1 MRQRECVCVNRGEP
15 GRVFSATAR
24 AEYCGMAVM
33 ACAAGRLVEA
43 GRRVLRHA
51 GPMRLDRKPQSC
63 ILLLLAP
70 EAVPLVH
77 GPVFLVCCVF
87 STGSVQRRRSPRG
100 CLRPRA
106 PSGARPPS
114 RCVAVTSVWL
124 RCSLV
129 LLFVQWAHLRLLRS
143 YFNHLF
149 WPQLRWVSGRA
160 ASAPRFLQFFGGG
173 SFRGRVIHSPAFD
186 VPAVFTCI
194 YTWRPWCS

>member
-1 MRQRECVCVNRGEP
+1 MAWSETNRRG
-15 GRVFSATAR
+15 
-24 AEYCGMAVM
+24 
-33 ACAAGRLVEA
+33 
-43 GRRVLRHA
+43 
-51 GPMRLDRKPQSC
+51 Q
-63 ILLLLAP
+63 P
-70 EAVPLVH
+70 EAVWQKPGGPLSSAAGDGCPPSERRRG
-77 GPVFLVCCVF
+77 GPWWAFSGLLYAALLYGAAACSSRGGVLF

-160 ASAPRFLQFFGGG
+160 ASAPRFLQFTGGG

-194 YTWRPWCS
+194 YTWRPWC